1 MYAVLKS
8 VGKQFKV
15 SPGDV
20 LKIDKIEGKVGDTIS
35 FKDIVAVGNGDKFE
49 LGSPAVKGA
58 EVSAKLLY
66 QTRDDK
72 IRVFRKNRRKHFQRT
87 KGHRQYISILKVMAI
102 KSAIGEES
110 FKEPVKKAA
119 PNAETPKK
127 VEKKSE
133 TPKKTEVKATETKKV
148 EAKRR
153 SADVVKPSTSSKA
166 DIGEDTPPPPTK
178 SQIVDMMRKK
188 RGQFT
193 FN

>member
-110 FKEPVKKAA
+110 FKEPAKKAA
-119 PNAETPKK
+119 PKAETPKK
-127 VEKKSE
+127 VEKKA
-133 TPKKTEVKATETKKV
+133 EVKATETKKV
-148 EAKRR
+148 EAK
-153 SADVVKPSTSSKA
+153 AEKPKKVEAKEKKTVKKETT
-166 DIGEDTPPPPTK
+166 E
-178 SQIVDMMRKK
+178 VKK
-188 RGQFT
+188 
-193 FN
+193 

>member
-110 FKEPVKKAA
+110 FKEPAKKAA
-119 PNAETPKK
+119 PKAETPKK
-127 VEKKSE
+127 VEKKA
-133 TPKKTEVKATETKKV
+133 EVKATETKKV
-148 EAKRR
+148 ETKAEKPKKVEAKEKKT
-153 SADVVKPSTSSKA
+153 VKKETT
-166 DIGEDTPPPPTK
+166 E
-178 SQIVDMMRKK
+178 VKK
-188 RGQFT
+188 
-193 FN
+193 